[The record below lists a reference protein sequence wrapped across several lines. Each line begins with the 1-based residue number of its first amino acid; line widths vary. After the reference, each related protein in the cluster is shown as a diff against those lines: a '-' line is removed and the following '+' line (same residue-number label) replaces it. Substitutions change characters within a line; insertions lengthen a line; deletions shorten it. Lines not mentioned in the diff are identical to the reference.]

1 MTQQAADHRKKA
13 EEHHEQTAHQHKQTR
28 RAMRRTNKKRDA
40 SCPPRAWPQ
49 STGDQSWD

>member
-28 RAMRRTNKKRDA
+28 RAMRRTNKKKDA
-40 SCPPRAWPQ
+40 SYTPRAWPQ
-49 STGDQSWD
+49 STGDQS

>member
-28 RAMRRTNKKRDA
+28 RAMRRTNKKKDA
-40 SCPPRAWPQ
+40 SYPPRAWPQ
-49 STGDQSWD
+49 STGDQSWA